1 MSHATFTRTHVHVN
15 VCVRTC
21 SYIHGHVLYI
31 FSSSIHVYIPTL
43 YYVLFVDYIN
53 CFDTCQC
60 FALAFGVPA
69 VLMVVSLG
77 KGHHCAHVYILTLTT
92 GMFVHSTRAYTNTY
106 TVLFFLMHAH
116 TCYVDVHNTCTL

>member
-1 MSHATFTRTHVHVN
+1 MLHLHVPVN

-53 CFDTCQC
+53 CFDIYQC

-69 VLMVVSLG
+69 VLMIVSLG
-77 KGHHCAHVYILTLTT
+77 KGHHCAHVYTPTLTT

-106 TVLFFLMHAH
+106 TVLLFLHAH
-116 TCYVDVHNTCTL
+116 ACYVDVHNTCTL